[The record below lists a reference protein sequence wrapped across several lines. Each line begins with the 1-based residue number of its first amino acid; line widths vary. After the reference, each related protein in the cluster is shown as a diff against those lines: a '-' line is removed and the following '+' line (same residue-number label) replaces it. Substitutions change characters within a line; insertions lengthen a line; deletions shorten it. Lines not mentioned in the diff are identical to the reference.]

1 MDKPVP
7 PQSGGLKTL
16 LMIHKAM
23 LVGQLLFACIAFYLV
38 YSNSFTNEFQHLNQI
53 LQVIALVFSAAGFYL
68 GSLLFK
74 KKLLQ
79 ARETLTG
86 RNDQWAVYKTAC
98 ILQWTML
105 EAPCIFVIICF
116 LLTGNYAFLA
126 LAVAL
131 IVLFATMA
139 PTKLKIV
146 FQLQM
151 AEEEI
156 ADL

>member
-7 PQSGGLKTL
+7 PQSGGLNAL
-16 LMIHKAM
+16 LIIHKAM
-23 LVGQLLFACIAFYLV
+23 LIGQLLFAVIAFYLV
-38 YSNSFTNEFQHLNQI
+38 YSNSFTNEFQNLNQI
-53 LQVIALVFSAAGFYL
+53 LQVIALVFSAAGFYV

-86 RNDQWAVYKTAC
+86 TKDKWALYRTACMLQWA
-98 ILQWTML
+98 ML
-105 EAPCIFVIICF
+105 EAPCIFVTISF

-126 LAVAL
+126 LAVTL
-131 IVLFATMA
+131 IILFAMMA
-139 PTKLKIV
+139 PTKFKIV

-151 AEEEI
+151 SEAEI

>member
-1 MDKPVP
+1 MDKPVL
-7 PQSGGLKTL
+7 QQGGLKAL
-16 LMIHKAM
+16 LIIHKAM
-23 LVGQLLFACIAFYLV
+23 LIGQSLFAAIVFYLV
-38 YSNSFTNEFQHLNQI
+38 YSKSFPDRFQYLNQI
-53 LQVIALVFSAAGFYL
+53 LQVIALVFSAAGFYV

-86 RNDQWAVYKTAC
+86 IKDKWALYRTAC
-98 ILQWTML
+98 MLQWCML

-131 IVLFATMA
+131 ICLFAMMA

-146 FQLQM
+146 FQLQVSE
-151 AEEEI
+151 AEI
-156 ADL
+156 AEL

>member
-7 PQSGGLKTL
+7 QPGGLKAL
-16 LMIHKAM
+16 LIIHKA
-23 LVGQLLFACIAFYLV
+23 LLIGQLLFAAIAFYLV
-38 YSNSFTNEFQHLNQI
+38 YSKSFTDQFQHLNQI
-53 LQVIALVFSAAGFYL
+53 LQVIALVFSAAGFYV

-86 RNDQWAVYKTAC
+86 LKDKWALYRTAC
-98 ILQWTML
+98 MLQWSML

-131 IVLFATMA
+131 IFLFAMMA

-146 FQLQM
+146 FQLQVSE
-151 AEEEI
+151 AEI
-156 ADL
+156 AEL

>member
-1 MDKPVP
+1 MDNPL
-7 PQSGGLKTL
+7 PQAVGLRSL
-16 LMIHKAM
+16 LKIHKAM
-23 LVGQLLFACIAFYLV
+23 LIGQLLFAGIAFYLV
-38 YSNSFTNEFQHLNQI
+38 YSKTFTNEFQYLNQI
-53 LQVIALVFSAAGFYL
+53 LQVIALVFSAAGFYI

-79 ARETLTG
+79 ARETLTDIKDKWTLY
-86 RNDQWAVYKTAC
+86 RAACMIQWA
-98 ILQWTML
+98 LL

-126 LAVAL
+126 LAVSL
-131 IVLFATMA
+131 IVLFAMMA

-151 AEEEI
+151 SETEI
-156 ADL
+156 AEL

>member
-7 PQSGGLKTL
+7 PQPGGLKTL
-16 LMIHKAM
+16 LIIHKAM
-23 LVGQLLFACIAFYLV
+23 LIVQLLFAGITFYLV

-53 LQVIALVFSAAGFYL
+53 LQVIALVFSAAGFYV

-79 ARETLTG
+79 ARETLTS
-86 RNDQWAVYKTAC
+86 RNDQWAVYKIAC
-98 ILQWTML
+98 ILHWTML
-105 EAPCIFVIICF
+105 EAPCVFVIICF
-116 LLTGNYAFLA
+116 LLTGNYAFFA
-126 LAVAL
+126 LAIAL
-131 IVLFATMA
+131 IVLFAMMA

-151 AEEEI
+151 TEDEI
-156 ADL
+156 AEL